1 MNRLNRALLCILL
14 SVSLLA
20 FNQLLAADLKIPYLN
35 KTALS
40 AQASFITCQEPRPE
54 ICYESFA
61 PVCAIFRSHSPTHQA
76 DGLAGVA
83 HQTVMNDCK
92 ACANTQVQG
101 FIRGACP

>member
-1 MNRLNRALLCILL
+1 MNQLNRALLCILL
-14 SVSLLA
+14 SISLLA
-20 FNQLLAADLKIPYLN
+20 FNQLLAADLKTPYLH
-35 KTALS
+35 KMALG

-61 PVCAIFRSHSPTHQA
+61 PVCAIFRSPSHQA
-76 DGLAGVA
+76 TGLAGVA